1 MKKLI
6 YWYGVY
12 WLCLSIHEVLHCMSE
27 DYKRQRA
34 EKNNYNKTNETAGKE
49 PRHTDDTDWKPM
61 NKIGF
66 QISAE

>member
-1 MKKLI
+1 MKKII

-12 WLCLSIHEVLHCMSE
+12 SLCVAINGILRDIVKEGERS
-27 DYKRQRA
+27 YK
-34 EKNNYNKTNETAGKE
+34 EKTRNTNENCGKE
-49 PRHTDDTDWKPM
+49 SGHLDDTDWKPM